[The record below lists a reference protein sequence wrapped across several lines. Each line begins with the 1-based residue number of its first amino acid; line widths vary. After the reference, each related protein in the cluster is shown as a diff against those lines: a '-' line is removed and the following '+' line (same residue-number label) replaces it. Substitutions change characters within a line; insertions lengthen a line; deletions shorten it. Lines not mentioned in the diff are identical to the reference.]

1 MSAASLRNV
10 EPEWLDQLDP
20 ADARAQRCRRDLVR
34 VNAFMR
40 NGAIVA
46 SELAR
51 ASPAIGLWAEIGA
64 GDGRF
69 ALGVASRLAP
79 GGGRV
84 VLLDRAACSGDDRAF
99 AALGWSCERER
110 ADVFEWLE
118 DPATP
123 AFDAIVANLFLHH
136 FEDAA
141 LAKLLAAIAPRTRL
155 FVACEP
161 RRSRLALAGS
171 HLLGFIGCGEV
182 ARHDAV
188 LSVRAGFRDGELGAL
203 WPKEG
208 WRTEERARAL
218 FSHVFTAVRDG
229 GGPPRGRD
237 QK

>member
-1 MSAASLRNV
+1 VSAALARSV
-10 EPEWLDQLDP
+10 QPEWLDQLDP
-20 ADARAQRCRRDLVR
+20 ADARAQRCRRDLAR

-51 ASPAIGLWAEIGA
+51 AAMAPGSWAEIGA

-69 ALGVASRLAP
+69 ALSVASRLAP
-79 GGGRV
+79 AAGGGRI
-84 VLLDRAACSGDDRAF
+84 VLLDRAACAADAAAF
-99 AALGWSCERER
+99 GALGWTCERKR
-110 ADVFEWLE
+110 ADVFEWLD

-123 AFDAIVANLFLHH
+123 TFDAVIANLFLHH
-136 FEDAA
+136 FEDGA
-141 LAKLLAAIAPRTRL
+141 LARLLAAISKRTRV

-188 LSVRAGFRDGELGAL
+188 LSVRAGFLDGEIGAL
-203 WPKEG
+203 WPKGG
-208 WRTEERARAL
+208 WHIEERARAL
-218 FSHVFTAVRDG
+218 FSHAFVAVRAA
-229 GGPPRGRD
+229 
-237 QK
+237 

>member
-1 MSAASLRNV
+1 MSAALLRNV

-46 SELAR
+46 SELNRVAKPLR
-51 ASPAIGLWAEIGA
+51 VWAEIGA

-79 GGGRV
+79 APEGGRV

-99 AALGWSCERER
+99 AAHGWACERKR

-118 DPATP
+118 DRATP
-123 AFDAIVANLFLHH
+123 EFDAVVANLFLHH
-136 FEDAA
+136 FDDAA
-141 LAKLLAAIAPRTRL
+141 LAKLLAAIAKRTRV

-171 HLLGFIGCGEV
+171 HLLGLIGCGEV

-188 LSVRAGFRDGELGAL
+188 LSVRAGFLDGDIGAL
-203 WPKEG
+203 WPKHG
-208 WRTEERARAL
+208 WRIEERARAL
-218 FSHVFTAVRDG
+218 FSHAFVAVRDT
-229 GGPPRGRD
+229 
-237 QK
+237 

>member
-1 MSAASLRNV
+1 MSAAVARSV

-46 SELAR
+46 SEIAR
-51 ASPAIGLWAEIGA
+51 VATPLRSWAEIGA

-69 ALGVASRLAP
+69 ALSVATRLAP
-79 GGGRV
+79 PQEGGRI
-84 VLLDRAACSGDDRAF
+84 VLLDRAACSADDAAF
-99 AALGWSCERER
+99 AAAGWSCERKR
-110 ADVFEWLE
+110 ADVFEWL
-118 DPATP
+118 DSPDTP
-123 AFDAIVANLFLHH
+123 TFDAVIANLFLHH
-136 FEDAA
+136 FDDGA
-141 LAKLLAAIAPRTRL
+141 LAKLLVAIAKRTRV

-161 RRSRLALAGS
+161 RRSRLALTGS

-188 LSVRAGFRDGELGAL
+188 LSVRAGFLDGEIGAL

-208 WRTEERARAL
+208 WRIEEGARAL
-218 FSHVFTAVRDG
+218 FSHAFIAVRASG
-229 GGPPRGRD
+229 KHARV
-237 QK
+237 